1 MGNPRSD
8 MLRRIERNVLPLISL
23 LFLAACSDIAKGV
36 TEAILESSEKKDT
49 RQCHIEG
56 PPSTGLVSLLEA
68 QDQGTADGPREL
80 KILMIH
86 GIGRHSPGYSG
97 RLIEHLM
104 PALGLVI
111 KSEARKKIELWE
123 RAVSDKPVGTLSVRL
138 YLSPDR
144 SRRLVFYELTWSDV
158 FEEERRTIA
167 FDNSKEYA
175 FRRTELNG
183 LLKKFFNDHIPDAFI
198 YLSDARAKIFA
209 SVQQSY
215 CWMTSGDW
223 EDLPDRIS
231 ERCRLRNKDRI
242 KYMRRDDFVFMTHSL
257 GSRIAIDVLQDETG
271 LVRHA
276 KGFSQ
281 AMKQAIKEISR
292 KRELRIYMLAN
303 QLPLIG
309 LSIKP
314 PSVQEQIEAYCTPDG
329 VSANQRVLKRLNI
342 YAFNDP
348 NDLLSYPIP
357 PHLVGRYVDSR
368 LCPSVTNIS
377 INVSHPIDLFGITQ
391 AVNPAAAH
399 GDYDQDE
406 RVIEIIAR
414 GVGQKGQS
422 PLVQEVCSWMRTAA
436 Q

>member
-1 MGNPRSD
+1 MENLRSD
-8 MLRRIERNVLPLISL
+8 MLRRIDRSVLPMILV
-23 LFLAACSDIAKGV
+23 LFLAACSDFAKGV
-36 TEAILESSEKKDT
+36 TEAILESGEKKDT

-68 QDQGTADGPREL
+68 QDQGTADGSREL

-97 RLIEHLM
+97 RLTEHLM
-104 PALGLVI
+104 PALGLTI

-175 FRRTELNG
+175 SRRTELNG

-198 YLSDARAKIFA
+198 YLSDARVKIFA

-223 EDLPDRIS
+223 EDLPNRIS

-271 LVRHA
+271 LVRRPKA
-276 KGFSQ
+276 YPQ
-281 AMKQAIKEISR
+281 AMKEAA
-292 KRELRIYMLAN
+292 REREVRIYMLAN

-314 PSVQEQIEAYCTPDG
+314 PSVQEQTEAYCTPDG
-329 VSANQRVLKRLNI
+329 ALVKQRALKKLNI

-357 PHLVGRYVDSR
+357 PHLAGRYVDSR

-391 AVNPAAAH
+391 VVNPAAAH
-399 GDYDQDE
+399 DDYDQDE

-414 GVGQKGQS
+414 GVGQKSRS
-422 PLVQEVCSWMRTAA
+422 PLIEEGCSWMRTAA
-436 Q
+436 P